1 MRLPPPTRPA
11 RWRPLRW
18 VVLAMA
24 LLTLLGVLGP
34 MGRWGA
40 AGAADPAAA
49 KVTRATE
56 MTLRGGWYPWEPY
69 QYLKKEGERRE
80 LTGLDV
86 QLLRE
91 AIEGELGLELEQ
103 SQVSWSQHQ
112 QELQS
117 GQRDVASGAFRTA
130 NRERYAYI
138 SKPYRFE
145 EISLYHRKR
154 DSRAETLLQGRG
166 ALLERLL
173 NSTSRLGLVKG
184 YYYGPEIE
192 AVIDNPR
199 MQARITWVNDHEA
212 NLANLQRGE
221 VDLVPVDRLV
231 GATVV
236 WHRKW
241 SDQLAASPQP
251 IFRGSIHALFSKA
264 STDPQLVTRFDR
276 AIEAMKADGRY
287 SRIVRNY
294 LFPILLSLTVS
305 QDWFFALEVIGT
317 VAFALSGVLLA
328 HREDFSIFGAF
339 VLALL
344 PAVGGGLMRDLIINR
359 DVPGVL
365 RTPISLL
372 LVIALVLL
380 AYALIKLLPKLGRL
394 PTRMNLQPLV
404 DILDAI
410 ALAAY
415 TVVGVIVAVEA
426 RCEPL
431 VLWGPLLSAL
441 TGAGGSVLRDVV
453 RGDTQHPTLRRSLYA
468 EIALGWG
475 LVLSIFINRY
485 AQASSYDPLPLLV
498 AVLVTL
504 FGALATRLLVMA
516 KGFAAPRFH

>member
-1 MRLPPPTRPA
+1 MPPMPPTRPI
-11 RWRPLRW
+11 RRRLLRW
-18 VVLAMA
+18 AVVAMA
-24 LLTLLGVLGP
+24 LLALLGSVNTMERALAAIPGP
-34 MGRWGA
+34 T
-40 AGAADPAAA
+40 PAL
-49 KVTRATE
+49 RGE
-56 MTLRGGWYPWEPY
+56 GMSLRGGWYPWEPY

-91 AIEGELGLELEQ
+91 AIEGEIGQELEL

-112 QELQS
+112 QDLRS
-117 GQRDVASGAFRTA
+117 GRRDIAAGAFRTA
-130 NRERYAYI
+130 SRERYAYI

-145 EISLYHRKR
+145 EIALYHRR
-154 DSRAETLLQGRG
+154 HDPRSDAVLQAKGD
-166 ALLERLL
+166 LSERLL
-173 NSTSRLGLVKG
+173 TSSCRLGLVKG
-184 YYYGPEIE
+184 YYYGPQIE
-192 AVIDNPR
+192 ALIDNPG
-199 MQARITWVNDHEA
+199 MASRITWVDDHES
-212 NLANLQRGE
+212 NLRNLQQGE

-236 WHRKW
+236 WQRKW
-241 SDQLAASPQP
+241 GDQLDAPQEP

-264 STDPQLVTRFDR
+264 STDPQLVTRFDK
-276 AIEAMKADGRY
+276 AIAAMKADGRY

-294 LFPILLSLTVS
+294 LFPILLSLTVG

-372 LVIALVLL
+372 LVIALVLV

-394 PTRMNLQPLV
+394 PRRMNLQPLV
-404 DILDAI
+404 DVLDAI

-516 KGFAAPRFH
+516 KGFAAPRFR

>member
-1 MRLPPPTRPA
+1 MPPPRTPPQSPR
-11 RWRPLRW
+11 RRLLRLA
-18 VVLAMA
+18 VLA
-24 LLTLLGVLGP
+24 LTLLALLGSVQALVSVAQ
-34 MGRWGA
+34 A
-40 AGAADPAAA
+40 ANLSQAPA
-49 KVTRATE
+49 VVRGE
-56 MTLRGGWYPWEPY
+56 GMPLRGGWYPWEPY
-69 QYLKKEGERRE
+69 QYLKKEEERRE

-91 AIEGELGLELEQ
+91 AIEGEIGQELEL

-112 QELQS
+112 QDLQT
-117 GQRDVASGAFRTA
+117 GRRDVAGGAFRTA
-130 NRERYAYI
+130 ARERYAYI
-138 SKPYRFE
+138 SQPYRFE
-145 EISLYHRKR
+145 EIVLYHRKHDPR
-154 DSRAETLLQGRG
+154 SAALLQGRG
-166 ALLERLL
+166 DLGSRLL
-173 NSTSRLGLVKG
+173 NSTSSIGLVKG
-184 YYYGPEIE
+184 YYYGPQIE
-192 AVIDNPR
+192 ALIQNPR
-199 MQARITWVNDHEA
+199 MQDRITWVNDHER
-212 NLANLQRGE
+212 NLVNLQRGD

-236 WHRKW
+236 WQRKW
-241 SDQLAASPQP
+241 GDQLAAPQTP
-251 IFRGSIHALFSKA
+251 IFRGSIHALFSKT
-264 STDPQLVTRFDR
+264 STDPQLVKRFDN
-276 AIEAMKADGRY
+276 AIAAMKADGRY

-294 LFPILLSLTVS
+294 LFPILLSLTVG

-317 VAFALSGVLLA
+317 VAFALSGVLVA

-372 LVIALVLL
+372 LVIALVLV

-394 PTRMNLQPLV
+394 PRRMNLQPFV
-404 DILDAI
+404 EVLDAI

-516 KGFAAPRFH
+516 KGFAAPRFR

>member
-1 MRLPPPTRPA
+1 M
-11 RWRPLRW
+11 
-18 VVLAMA
+18 
-24 LLTLLGVLGP
+24 
-34 MGRWGA
+34 
-40 AGAADPAAA
+40 
-49 KVTRATE
+49 K
-56 MTLRGGWYPWEPY
+56 LRGGWYPWEPY
-69 QYLKKEGERRE
+69 QYLKKEGERNE
-80 LTGLDV
+80 LTGLDI

-91 AIEGELGLELEQ
+91 AIEGKIGLELEL
-103 SQVSWSQHQ
+103 SKVSWSQHQ
-112 QELQS
+112 AELQS
-117 GQRDVASGAFRTA
+117 GRRDVAGGAFRTA
-130 NRERYAYI
+130 SRERYAYI

-154 DSRAETLLQGRG
+154 DPRGKKLLHGKG
-166 ALLERLL
+166 ALLDRLL
-173 NSTSRLGLVKG
+173 HSNSRLGLVTG

-192 AVIDNPR
+192 AVIKNPR
-199 MQARITWVNDHEA
+199 SQDLITWVNDHET
-212 NLANLQRGE
+212 NLLNLQRGD

-241 SDQLAASPQP
+241 GNELTASPDP

-264 STDPQLVTRFDR
+264 STDPQLVARFDK
-276 AIEAMKADGRY
+276 AIEAMKADGSY

-305 QDWFFALEVIGT
+305 QNWFFALEVIGT

-344 PAVGGGLMRDLIINR
+344 PAVGGGVMRDLIINR
-359 DVPGVL
+359 DVPSVL

-380 AYALIKLLPKLGRL
+380 AYALIKLLPKLGRV
-394 PTRMNLQPLV
+394 PTRINLQPIV

-410 ALAAY
+410 ALAAF

-426 RCEPL
+426 HCEPL
-431 VLWGPLLSAL
+431 LLWGPLLSAL
-441 TGAGGSVLRDVV
+441 TSAGGSVLRDVV
-453 RGDTQHPTLRRSLYA
+453 RGDPQHPTLRNALYA

-475 LVLSIFINRY
+475 LVLSIFINHY
-485 AQASSYDPLPLLV
+485 AQAASYHQLPLQV
-498 AVLVTL
+498 AVLFTL
-504 FGALATRLLVMA
+504 FGALATRLLVLG
-516 KGFAAPRFH
+516 KGFAAPRFR

>member
-1 MRLPPPTRPA
+1 MPPTSSTRPA
-11 RWRPLRW
+11 RRPKLRW
-18 VVLAMA
+18 AVLALA
-24 LLTLLGVLGP
+24 VLVLLTSGPLL
-34 MGRWGA
+34 
-40 AGAADPAAA
+40 AAA
-49 KVTRATE
+49 RAAAVPGDG

-69 QYLKKEGERRE
+69 QYLKKDGERRE

-91 AIEGELGLELEQ
+91 AIEGEIGQELEL

-112 QELQS
+112 QDLQS
-117 GQRDVASGAFRTA
+117 GRRDVAGGAFKTA

-145 EISLYHRKR
+145 EIALYHRKHDPR
-154 DSRAETLLQGRG
+154 SEGALQGNG
-166 ALLERLL
+166 VLSERLL
-173 NSTSRLGLVKG
+173 NSSSRLGLVKG
-184 YYYGPEIE
+184 YYYGPQIE
-192 AVIDNPR
+192 ALIENPR
-199 MQARITWVNDHEA
+199 MASRITWVNDHES
-212 NLANLQRGE
+212 NLVNLQRGD

-236 WHRKW
+236 WQRKW
-241 SDQLAASPQP
+241 GDQLAAFHEPL
-251 IFRGSIHALFSKA
+251 FRGSIHALFSKA
-264 STDPQLVTRFDR
+264 STDPELVARFDK
-276 AIEAMKADGRY
+276 AIAAMKADGRY

-294 LFPILLSLTVS
+294 LFPILLSLTVG

-372 LVIALVLL
+372 LVIALVLV
-380 AYALIKLLPKLGRL
+380 AYALIKALPKLGRL
-394 PTRMNLQPLV
+394 PKRMNLQPIV
-404 DILDAI
+404 EALDAI

-475 LVLSIFINRY
+475 LALSIFINRY
-485 AQASSYDPLPLLV
+485 AQGSSYDPLPLLV

-516 KGFAAPRFH
+516 KGFAAPRFR

>member
-1 MRLPPPTRPA
+1 M
-11 RWRPLRW
+11 
-18 VVLAMA
+18 V
-24 LLTLLGVLGP
+24 LLGLLVSVVSLVAVVP
-34 MGRWGA
+34 MG
-40 AGAADPAAA
+40 PLAAA
-49 KVTRATE
+49 VNGE
-56 MTLRGGWYPWEPY
+56 GMTLRGGWYPWEPY

-91 AIEGELGLELEQ
+91 AIEGEIGQELEL

-112 QELQS
+112 NDLQS
-117 GQRDVASGAFRTA
+117 GRRDVAAGAFRTA
-130 NRERYAYI
+130 SRERYAYI

-145 EISLYHRKR
+145 EIALYHRKH
-154 DSRAETLLQGRG
+154 DPRAATVLGGQGTLS
-166 ALLERLL
+166 ERLL
-173 NSTSRLGLVKG
+173 NSSSRLGLVKG

-192 AVIDNPR
+192 ALIDNPR
-199 MQARITWVNDHEA
+199 MASRITWVDDHES
-212 NLANLQRGE
+212 NLANLQRGD

-236 WHRKW
+236 WQRKW
-241 SDQLAASPQP
+241 GDQLAAPQAP

-264 STDPQLVTRFDR
+264 STDPQLVARFDK
-276 AIEAMKADGRY
+276 AIAAMKADGRY

-294 LFPILLSLTVS
+294 LFPILLSLTVG

-317 VAFALSGVLLA
+317 VAFALSGVLVA
-328 HREDFSIFGAF
+328 HREDFSVFGAF

-372 LVIALVLL
+372 LVIALVLV

-394 PTRMNLQPLV
+394 PRRMNLQPLV
-404 DILDAI
+404 DVLDAI

-475 LVLSIFINRY
+475 LVLSLFINRY

-516 KGFAAPRFH
+516 KGFAAPRFR

>member
-1 MRLPPPTRPA
+1 MPLMPPTRSA
-11 RWRPLRW
+11 RRRLLRW
-18 VVLAMA
+18 AVVAMTLLA
-24 LLTLLGVLGP
+24 LLGSVNAL
-34 MGRWGA
+34 GA
-40 AGAADPAAA
+40 AQAANPGPRPA
-49 KVTRATE
+49 VQGDG

-91 AIEGELGLELEQ
+91 AIEGEIGQELELT
-103 SQVSWSQHQ
+103 QVSWSQHQ
-112 QELQS
+112 QDLQS
-117 GQRDVASGAFRTA
+117 GRRDIAGGAFRTA
-130 NRERYAYI
+130 SRERYAYI

-145 EISLYHRKR
+145 EIALYHRKYDPR
-154 DSRAETLLQGRG
+154 SEAVLQAKGD
-166 ALLERLL
+166 LSERLL
-173 NSTSRLGLVKG
+173 NSSSRLGLVKG
-184 YYYGPEIE
+184 YYYGPQIE
-192 AVIDNPR
+192 ALIENPA
-199 MQARITWVNDHEA
+199 MASRITWVDDHES
-212 NLANLQRGE
+212 NLHNLQQGE

-236 WHRKW
+236 WQRKW
-241 SDQLAASPQP
+241 GDQLATPQEP

-264 STDPQLVTRFDR
+264 STDPQLVTRFDK
-276 AIEAMKADGRY
+276 AIAAMKADGRY

-294 LFPILLSLTVS
+294 LFPILLSLTVG

-372 LVIALVLL
+372 LVIALVLV
-380 AYALIKLLPKLGRL
+380 AYALIKMLPKLGRL
-394 PTRMNLQPLV
+394 PKRMNLQPLV
-404 DILDAI
+404 DVLDAI

-475 LVLSIFINRY
+475 LVLSIFINHY

-516 KGFAAPRFH
+516 KGFAAPRFR

>member
-1 MRLPPPTRPA
+1 
-11 RWRPLRW
+11 
-18 VVLAMA
+18 
-24 LLTLLGVLGP
+24 
-34 MGRWGA
+34 
-40 AGAADPAAA
+40 
-49 KVTRATE
+49 

-69 QYLKKEGERRE
+69 QYLKKEGERHE

-91 AIEGELGLELEQ
+91 AIEGEIGLELELT
-103 SQVSWSQHQ
+103 QVSWSQHQ

-117 GQRDVASGAFRTA
+117 GQRDIAGGAFRTA
-130 NRERYAYI
+130 SRERYAYI

-154 DSRAETLLQGRG
+154 DPRDAMLLQGRG
-166 ALLERLL
+166 GSLHERLL
-173 NSTSRLGLVKG
+173 NSTSRLGLIKG

-192 AVIDNPR
+192 AVIENPR
-199 MQARITWVNDHEA
+199 IQGRITWANDHET
-212 NLANLQRGE
+212 NLANLQREE

-236 WHRKW
+236 WQRKW
-241 SDQLAASPQP
+241 GDQLATSPRP

-264 STDPQLVTRFDR
+264 STDPELVARFDR
-276 AIEAMKADGRY
+276 AMEAMKADGRY

-294 LFPILLSLTVS
+294 LFPILLSLTVG

-328 HREDFSIFGAF
+328 HREDFSLFGAF

-344 PAVGGGLMRDLIINR
+344 PAVGGGLMRDLIVNR
-359 DVPGVL
+359 NVPGVL

-394 PTRMNLQPLV
+394 PIRMNLQPLV

-410 ALAAY
+410 ALAAF

-431 VLWGPLLSAL
+431 LLWGPLLSAL
-441 TGAGGSVLRDVV
+441 TSAGGSVLRDVV
-453 RGDTQHPTLRRSLYA
+453 RGDTQHPTLRNSLYA

-475 LVLSIFINRY
+475 LVLSIFINHY
-485 AQASSYDPLPLLV
+485 AQATSYHPLPLQV
-498 AVLVTL
+498 AVLLTL

-516 KGFAAPRFH
+516 KGFAAPRFR